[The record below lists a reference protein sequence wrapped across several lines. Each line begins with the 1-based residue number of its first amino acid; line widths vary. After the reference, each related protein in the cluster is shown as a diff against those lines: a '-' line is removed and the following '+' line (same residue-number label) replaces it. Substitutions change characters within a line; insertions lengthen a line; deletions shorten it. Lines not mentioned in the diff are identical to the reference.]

1 MSMTRRSFEGFCLLI
16 AVLAL
21 SGCGSNST
29 VPPKGGTSAG
39 AGSQRSASAPG
50 KSNPEKAADKAEPK
64 EDGIGVDDWQTP
76 SAVLLVSGEQSGYLE
91 PCGCTSGQL
100 GGLIRRHELHRRLVQ
115 KGWNVVGVDLG
126 SLIKDPGAS
135 LGGLEQTKIKFTV
148 ALRALKEMN
157 YSAIALSPADL
168 KLGTLEVLG
177 QYLNLG
183 ETPKVLGAN
192 VKPAAGF
199 EQTIVP
205 SYIVAAGEKKIGITS
220 VIAPESLGEINDP
233 TLQDLLTVTPPSE
246 ALKAVA
252 AELATKSDW
261 QVLMVQGPPEMATK
275 LAAEFPV
282 FDVVVATSVY
292 EDPKADADVANGGKT
307 LIVNVGKKGK
317 YNGIVGF
324 FPDTNAAP
332 RYRKITLGTKFD
344 GPGAGE
350 PIRKLIDEDYQ
361 VELKAAGV
369 VENFPRRS
377 HLSAIPGATFVGA
390 GACKNCHPNTYAK
403 WLTSKHSHAYEPLTI
418 PKRNREFDAE
428 CITCHTTGF
437 EYESGWVSAEKTPY
451 LQGNQCEN
459 CHGPGSLHASDPDNA
474 KFRQSMALTSE
485 LADKNMLC
493 VRCHDAD
500 NSPKF
505 DFSTFWPQI
514 MHKGMDKYD
523 NPKVHKGL
531 DAQEI
536 ARLQKALLVDM
547 NPKDTG
553 VRKTNY

>member
-1 MSMTRRSFEGFCLLI
+1 MSMTRRSFEGVWLL
-16 AVLAL
+16 LAIFSL
-21 SGCGSNST
+21 SGCGSNSSEPRNGG
-29 VPPKGGTSAG
+29 PPASAGSRASTSAS
-39 AGSQRSASAPG
+39 GSST
-50 KSNPEKAADKAEPK
+50 ADKANTKTESK
-64 EDGIGVDDWQTP
+64 EDGIGVDDWQNP
-76 SAVLLVSGEQSGYLE
+76 AAVLLVSGEQSGYLE

-115 KGWNVVGVDLG
+115 KGWNVVGIDLG
-126 SLIKDPGAS
+126 GLIKDPGAS

-148 ALRALKEMN
+148 ALRALKEMK
-157 YSAIALSPADL
+157 YSAIALSAADL

-183 ETPKVLGAN
+183 ETPKILGAN
-192 VKPAAGF
+192 VKPTTGF

-205 SYIVAAGEKKIGITS
+205 LCIVPAGDKKIGITS
-220 VIAPESLGEINDP
+220 VIAPESLGQINDP
-233 TLQDLLTVTPPSE
+233 TLGDLLSVTPPAE
-246 ALKAVA
+246 ALKSVA
-252 AELATKSDW
+252 AELATKTDW
-261 QVLMVQGPPEMATK
+261 QVLMVQGPPELATK
-275 LAAEFPV
+275 LAAEFPI

-292 EDPKADADVANGGKT
+292 EDPKADADQANGGKT

-324 FPDTNAAP
+324 FADPKAAP
-332 RYRKITLGTKFD
+332 KYHKITLGTKFD

-361 VELKAAGV
+361 VELKSAGV

-377 HLSAIPGATFVGA
+377 HLSAVPGATFVGA

-403 WLTSKHSHAYEPLTI
+403 WLTSKHSHAYEPLTN

-451 LQGNQCEN
+451 LKGNQCEN

-474 KFRQSMALTSE
+474 KFRQAMALTSE

-505 DFSTFWPQI
+505 NFSTFWPQI

-547 NPKDTG
+547 NPKDSG

>member
-1 MSMTRRSFEGFCLLI
+1 MSKTRGRFSGTGLWLTVI
-16 AVLAL
+16 VLT
-21 SGCGSNST
+21 GCGPN
-29 VPPKGGTSAG
+29 
-39 AGSQRSASAPG
+39 SAPPETVRKPVSEPSNERKADPAPGTAAKADSG
-50 KSNPEKAADKAEPK
+50 KKD
-64 EDGIGVDDWQTP
+64 DGIGVEDWQNP
-76 SAVLLVSGEQSGYLE
+76 AAVLLVSGEQSGYLE

-100 GGLIRRHELHRRLVQ
+100 GGLIRRYEMRQRLTQ
-115 KGWNVVGVDLG
+115 RGWNVVAVDLG
-126 SLIKDPGAS
+126 ALIKDPGAS

-148 ALRALKEMN
+148 ALRALKAMN
-157 YSAIALSPADL
+157 YDAIALSAADL

-183 ETPKVLGAN
+183 DAPRILGAN
-192 VKPAAGF
+192 VKPTAGF

-205 SYIVAAGEKKIGITS
+205 SRIAVAGDKKIGITA
-220 VIAPESLGEINDP
+220 VLAPESLETINDP
-233 TLQDLLTVTPPSE
+233 TLKDLLTVTSPSD
-246 ALKAVA
+246 ALKTVA
-252 AELATKSDW
+252 PELASSSDW
-261 QVLMVQGPPEMATK
+261 QVLMVQGPPDLAVK
-275 LAAEFPV
+275 LAAEFPI
-282 FDVVVATSVY
+282 FDVVVASSVY

-324 FPDTNAAP
+324 FAGKDAAP
-332 RYRKITLGTKFD
+332 RYHKITLGTKFD

-361 VELKAAGV
+361 AELKSAGV

-377 HLSAIPGATFVGA
+377 HLSAVPGSTFVGA
-390 GACKNCHPNTYAK
+390 GACKQCHPNTYAK
-403 WLTSKHSHAYEPLTI
+403 WLTSKHAHAYEPLTNT
-418 PKRNREFDAE
+418 KRNREFDAE

-437 EYESGWVSAEKTPY
+437 EYESGWVSADKTPF
-451 LQGNQCEN
+451 LKGNQCEN
-459 CHGPGSLHASDPDNA
+459 CHGPASLHVSDPDNA
-474 KFRQSMALTSE
+474 KFRKALALTAE

-493 VRCHDAD
+493 IRCHDAD

-505 DFSTFWPQI
+505 AFSTFWPQI

-531 DAQEI
+531 DSQEI
-536 ARLQKALLVDM
+536 ARLRKALLADQ

-553 VRKTNY
+553 VRKTTY